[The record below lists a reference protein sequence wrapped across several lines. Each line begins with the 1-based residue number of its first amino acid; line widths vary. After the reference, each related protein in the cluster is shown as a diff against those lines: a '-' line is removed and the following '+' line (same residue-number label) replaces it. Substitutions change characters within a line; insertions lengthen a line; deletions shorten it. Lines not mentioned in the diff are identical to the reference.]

1 MCLAISSFNNQLL
14 RAILHGVAKESLS
27 LKRQR
32 KEKALFLQMPG
43 NWLKALPMHLS
54 NVIPIEQAQ
63 KKRWAFSSLER
74 GGVLWT
80 VQYYRDAEQMI
91 CTVGSKV

>member
-43 NWLKALPMHLS
+43 ELAQS
-54 NVIPIEQAQ
+54 ASYAFVNVIPIEQAQ

-80 VQYYRDAEQMI
+80 VKY
-91 CTVGSKV
+91 